1 MLIPIVIIVFI
12 ISIFLKLKFDLDS
25 KNTLLLFFLFL
36 LLIIVP
42 SIRTIKHI
50 YFQFKIIVIIIIS
63 LTIILLSSLDIKI
76 KIILSSILIFVYYK
90 NISIISNIVIHSYK
104 AIKSKDDYPLKE
116 KIYNFYNNIGIRIIS
131 NFDKLPNHP
140 TLLIANYC
148 RDRIEH
154 PLCILF
160 PRKYCLLAGENFK
173 NINLHNISNKIIY
186 VKNKKNSYE
195 YVKKEIK
202 IAIEE
207 GNDIFLYINSSN
219 QSYFDYI
226 NKLRT
231 GIFKIALEYQIPITP
246 VTFGFIDTY
255 FGTIPSQ
262 NLNIKV
268 GDTFK
273 IKSVYEGKYKVR
285 KFFNE
290 SLQEFQ
296 KTKYLL

>member
-1 MLIPIVIIVFI
+1 MLLSIVIIVFI
-12 ISIFLKLKFDLDS
+12 ISIFLKLQFDLDL
-25 KNTLLLFFLFL
+25 KNTLLLFFLFF
-36 LLIIVP
+36 LLIIIP
-42 SIRTIKHI
+42 STRTIRHI
-50 YFQFKIIVIIIIS
+50 YFQFKIIAIIIIS
-63 LTIILLSSLDIKI
+63 LTIILLSPLDIKI
-76 KIILSSILIFVYYK
+76 KIILSSILIIIYYK
-90 NISIISNIVIHSYK
+90 NISIVSNIVIQACK

-140 TLLIANYC
+140 TLLIGNYC

-160 PRKYCLLAGENFK
+160 PRKYTILAGKNFK
-173 NINLHNISNKIIY
+173 NINLHNIADKIIY
-186 VKNKKNSYE
+186 LKNKNSYE
-195 YVKKEIK
+195 FLKKEIK
-202 IAIEE
+202 TVIEE
-207 GNDIFLYINSSN
+207 GYDVFVYINSTN

-226 NKLRT
+226 NKLRS
-231 GIFKIALEYQIPITP
+231 GIFKIALECEISITP

-290 SLQEFQ
+290 SLKEFE